1 MKNVGYI
8 IYMHNSATKPIMIL
22 CLPVATFSSA
32 IIVNV
37 SHRKNMYFQVLR
49 INTEAKVCSSFHNK
63 DQ

>member
-1 MKNVGYI
+1 
-8 IYMHNSATKPIMIL
+8 MIL